1 MILATNSG
9 VRTREFSLRELY
21 DYITEMLEDGYEWDE
36 MWLDADVWATLK
48 GDD

>member
-1 MILATNSG
+1 MILVTNSG

-21 DYITEMLEDGYEWDE
+21 DDITEMLEDGYGWDD
-36 MWLDADVWATLK
+36 MWVEVMEPMTIE